1 MHGSM
6 HGSMA
11 EACNHPLTSNADV
24 KVENTSKGA
33 TIKIEAK
40 DKTDVSQ
47 VQAHAQM
54 MKNCLQQSA
63 SETGSMRQGR
73 SGSMGGSSQTSPSSS
88 DTSTST
94 SGASDPAATESPAG
108 GTSPMGAEPASDP
121 NKAKDEKDPRTKS
134 GAGGQ

>member
-1 MHGSM
+1 MP
-6 HGSMA
+6 A
-11 EACNHPLTSNADV
+11 NADV

-47 VQAHAQM
+47 VQAHARM
-54 MKNCLQQSA
+54 MKDCMQA
-63 SETGSMRQGR
+63 SSMGDPAHHQR
-73 SGSMGGSSQTSPSSS
+73 SGSMGSSSQTSPSSS
-88 DTSTST
+88 SDTSAT
-94 SGASDPAATESPAG
+94 SDPASTNSAAG

-121 NKAKDEKDPRTKS
+121 NTAKDEKDPRAKT